1 MQPSSFWPLLLQF
14 YQQCELWKHL
24 RIWHMLRFHFTLTH
38 YRHQHLKITRVSI
51 SIYLGLLHY
60 VRVSQFYWHFCK
72 STNFPIELALSYY
85 LGVKKLHKIY
95 LKNDLFEFNFTYS
108 RPLRPYCKI
117 HTKLHHNISVE
128 SWKSYIVLLNF
139 FLWQFIISFQLLL
152 LILSSF
158 AIVEVWSD

>member
-1 MQPSSFWPLLLQF
+1 MQPSSFWPFLLQF

-72 STNFPIELALSYY
+72 STNFPIELDLKTGILLSWCQKVAL
-85 LGVKKLHKIY
+85 KIY

-117 HTKLHHNISVE
+117 YIKLHHIT
-128 SWKSYIVLLNF
+128 I
-139 FLWQFIISFQLLL
+139 FQWNL
-152 LILSSF
+152 
-158 AIVEVWSD
+158 ENRT

>member
-72 STNFPIELALSYY
+72 STNFPIELALKTGILLCILVSKSCIRY
-85 LGVKKLHKIY
+85 I
-95 LKNDLFEFNFTYS
+95 
-108 RPLRPYCKI
+108 LRMTSLNSILQIVGPWDHIAK
-117 HTKLHHNISVE
+117 
-128 SWKSYIVLLNF
+128 YILNS
-139 FLWQFIISFQLLL
+139 ITIFQWNL
-152 LILSSF
+152 
-158 AIVEVWSD
+158 ENRT